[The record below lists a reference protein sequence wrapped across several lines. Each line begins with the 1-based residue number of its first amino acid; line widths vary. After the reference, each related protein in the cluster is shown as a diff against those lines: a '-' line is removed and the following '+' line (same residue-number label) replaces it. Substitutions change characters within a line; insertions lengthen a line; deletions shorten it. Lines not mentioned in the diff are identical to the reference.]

1 LGAGRLTRAVELGTG
16 RMARDSRRRMVVS
29 AASLIGS
36 RGVNATS
43 LSDVLAESRAPRGS
57 IYHYFPAGKDE
68 LVGDAMRWTTEQVLA
83 YQRGCTAESPSGVIE
98 HFVELFRQSMISSH
112 CRDGCPLAGVL
123 IDTRSDGELVHVGRT
138 SFRSWISL
146 LTSQLE
152 SVGTPPRAARSLAIT
167 TLASVEGALI
177 LARAE
182 GSVAP
187 LEVVAEQL
195 RHLSARTTS
204 GPRRTPRAG
213 SSLRPRGAP

>member
-1 LGAGRLTRAVELGTG
+1 
-16 RMARDSRRRMVVS
+16 MARDSRHRMVVS

-43 LSDVLAESRAPRGS
+43 LSDVLVESRAPRGS
-57 IYHYFPAGKDE
+57 IYHYFPAGKDQ
-68 LVGDAMRWTTEQVLA
+68 LVGDAMRWTMEQVLA
-83 YQRGCTAESPSGVIE
+83 YQRGCTAQSASGVIE
-98 HFVELFRQSMISSH
+98 HFVDLFRQSMASSR
-112 CRDGCPLAGVL
+112 CRAGCPVAGVV
-123 IDTRSDGELVHVGRT
+123 IDTHSDGELVHLGRT

-152 SVGTPPRAARSLAIT
+152 SVGTPPKAARSLAIT

-195 RHLSARTTS
+195 RRLSAPTAPRS
-204 GPRRTPRAG
+204 RRTSKGGRSARKVV
-213 SSLRPRGAP
+213 SR